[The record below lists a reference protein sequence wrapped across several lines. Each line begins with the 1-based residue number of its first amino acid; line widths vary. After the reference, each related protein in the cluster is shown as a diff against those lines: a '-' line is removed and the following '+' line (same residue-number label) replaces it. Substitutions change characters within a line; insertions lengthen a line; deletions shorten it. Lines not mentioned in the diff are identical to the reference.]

1 MSLLNQGRNEI
12 RFNNSDGKCLLENW
26 VEEVGYKFLY
36 KRPCIY
42 SDVQIRPWYLFIS
55 IYRILLQYPIQQSI
69 VASVFIMFIFSSLQR
84 QVADYDKIDKDEKIT
99 SSAQIFRDGHSGILT
114 TELDARVD
122 NVTTVRHSY
131 KKPEPCG
138 VRLVGNGIK
147 NYRSG
152 VADVI
157 TSCTENIFAYEQLFT
172 VIQPIFQVIFT
183 NTNLYVT
190 CVMVKS
196 F

>member
-26 VEEVGYKFLY
+26 VEEVGYKFLNTY

-42 SDVQIRPWYLFIS
+42 RDVYIYIRPWYF
-55 IYRILLQYPIQQSI
+55 RILLQYPIQQFM
-69 VASVFIMFIFSSLQR
+69 ASVFIFFIFSSLQR

-157 TSCTENIFAYEQLFT
+157 TSCTKNIFKQLFT
-172 VIQPIFQVIFT
+172 VIQPIFR
-183 NTNLYVT
+183 
-190 CVMVKS
+190 
-196 F
+196 

>member
-1 MSLLNQGRNEI
+1 MHGQTTV
-12 RFNNSDGKCLLENW
+12 C
-26 VEEVGYKFLY
+26 
-36 KRPCIY
+36 
-42 SDVQIRPWYLFIS
+42 LFIS
-55 IYRILLQYPIQQSI
+55 IQNRSELMYNSIQFF
-69 VASVFIMFIFSSLQR
+69 ASLFFIFIFSLLQR

-147 NYRSG
+147 NYGSG
-152 VADVI
+152 VADVLTI
-157 TSCTENIFAYEQLFT
+157 VAQKTYLKNFVQLY
-172 VIQPIFQVIFT
+172 PMFQVMFT

-190 CVMVKS
+190 CVMVKA

>member
-1 MSLLNQGRNEI
+1 MESVYWKIGWKRCDISFFHARTNNRVFI
-12 RFNNSDGKCLLENW
+12 YFNIE
-26 VEEVGYKFLY
+26 
-36 KRPCIY
+36 
-42 SDVQIRPWYLFIS
+42 QIRMYNIVQFLAFLF
-55 IYRILLQYPIQQSI
+55 
-69 VASVFIMFIFSSLQR
+69 FIFIFSLLQR

-147 NYRSG
+147 NYGSA
-152 VADVI
+152 VADVL
-157 TSCTENIFAYEQLFT
+157 TSCTENIFEKLRT
-172 VIQPIFQVIFT
+172 VISNFQVMFT

-190 CVMVKS
+190 CVMVKA

>member
-42 SDVQIRPWYLFIS
+42 RDVYIRPWYLFIS
-55 IYRILLQYPIQQSI
+55 IYRILLQYPIQQFI
-69 VASVFIMFIFSSLQR
+69 MASVFIMFIFSSLQR

-147 NYRSG
+147 NYRSW

-157 TSCTENIFAYEQLFT
+157 TSCTENIFKQLFT

>member
-1 MSLLNQGRNEI
+1 MESVYWKIG
-12 RFNNSDGKCLLENW
+12 W
-26 VEEVGYKFLY
+26 
-36 KRPCIY
+36 KRWDISSFTRTNDRVFTGTYIY
-42 SDVQIRPWYLFIS
+42 VPGIYLFQ
-55 IYRILLQYPIQQSI
+55 YRILLQYPIQQFI
-69 VASVFIMFIFSSLQR
+69 MASVFIMFIFSSLQR

-147 NYRSG
+147 NYRSW

-157 TSCTENIFAYEQLFT
+157 TSCTENIFKQLFT

>member
-36 KRPCIY
+36 TYKRPCIY
-42 SDVQIRPWYLFIS
+42 RDVYIRPWYLFIS
-55 IYRILLQYPIQQSI
+55 IQNPTAVSYTI
-69 VASVFIMFIFSSLQR
+69 VHHGMCIYFLFFSSLQR

-157 TSCTENIFAYEQLFT
+157 TSCTENIFEQLFT

>member
-36 KRPCIY
+36 TYKRPCIY
-42 SDVQIRPWYLFIS
+42 RDVYTSLVFIYLFQ
-55 IYRILLQYPIQQSI
+55 YRILLQYPIQQFI
-69 VASVFIMFIFSSLQR
+69 MASVFIFFIFSSFQR

-147 NYRSG
+147 NYRSW

-157 TSCTENIFAYEQLFT
+157 TSCTENIFKQLFT

>member
-1 MSLLNQGRNEI
+1 MH
-12 RFNNSDGKCLLENW
+12 
-26 VEEVGYKFLY
+26 
-36 KRPCIY
+36 
-42 SDVQIRPWYLFIS
+42 VQTTVYLFIS
-55 IYRILLQYPIQQSI
+55 IQNRSECTI
-69 VASVFIMFIFSSLQR
+69 VYFLASLFFIFIFSLMLQR

-147 NYRSG
+147 NYGSG
-152 VADVI
+152 VADVLTI
-157 TSCTENIFAYEQLFT
+157 VAQKTYLKNFVQLY
-172 VIQPIFQVIFT
+172 PMFQVMFT

-190 CVMVKS
+190 CVMVKA